1 MEEKIYLRYLRKYR
15 CEYYIT
21 RSVKTFETGNDKIAS
36 YGIKIEK
43 IVSKNKKESIE
54 IKHVGINK
62 IDVRIYLKTLYD
74 SFVTPEKLKEKMLAS

>member
-1 MEEKIYLRYLRKYR
+1 MEEKIYSRYLKKYK

-21 RSVKTFETGNDKIAS
+21 RSVKTFEAGDDKIAS

-43 IVSKNKKESIE
+43 IVRKNEKESVE

-62 IDVRIYLKTLYD
+62 LDVKIYLKELYD
-74 SFVTPEKLKEKMLAS
+74 SFTTPKKLKEKMLAS